1 MAGKLSVNTK
11 WDNELADNDQD
22 AKKIKK
28 EQKEAQVSETHAS
41 KAKKPRTWSFKS
53 TRAVGRIAISPSQ
66 SLFALPTG
74 NYTAYFSLS
83 AGSAGNTGEFVC
95 SPTQKR
101 GNPSHWG
108 NECLL
113 LVVPQAKPEGKKLS
127 NHFIDLCDSESMSGS
142 NNAFEHV
149 SERDT
154 LRPVERF
161 SGAGMPSR

>member
-1 MAGKLSVNTK
+1 M
-11 WDNELADNDQD
+11 
-22 AKKIKK
+22 
-28 EQKEAQVSETHAS
+28 
-41 KAKKPRTWSFKS
+41 
-53 TRAVGRIAISPSQ
+53 GRIAISPSQ

-83 AGSAGNTGEFVC
+83 AGSARNTGEFVC
-95 SPTQKR
+95 TTQKH
-101 GNPSHWG
+101 GNSSHWR

-127 NHFIDLCDSESMSGS
+127 NHFIDLRDKESISGS
-142 NNAFEHV
+142 NNSFEHV